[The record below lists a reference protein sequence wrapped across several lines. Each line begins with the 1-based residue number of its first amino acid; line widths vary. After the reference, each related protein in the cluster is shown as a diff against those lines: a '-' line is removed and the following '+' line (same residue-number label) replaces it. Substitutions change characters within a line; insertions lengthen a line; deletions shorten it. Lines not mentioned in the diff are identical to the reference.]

1 MKKHYEGGN
10 VVPIT
15 TGNVRSSWVSTP
27 NEQRERELSLRPILR
42 VGAMSMQSYAAWG
55 YQDKKERAA
64 KVFGSL
70 AAQLRAKRDGV

>member
-1 MKKHYEGGN
+1 MKKGFENGR
-10 VVPIT
+10 VVPIAA
-15 TGNVRSSWVSTP
+15 GNKRSGWP
-27 NEQRERELSLRPILR
+27 QMPDADRQRACRVYPILN
-42 VGAMSMQSYAAWG
+42 VGAMNMQSYAAWE

>member
-1 MKKHYEGGN
+1 MKKGFENGR
-10 VVPIT
+10 VVPIAA
-15 TGNVRSSWVSTP
+15 GNKQSGWPQMPDADR
-27 NEQRERELSLRPILR
+27 QRACRVYPILN
-42 VGAMSMQSYAAWG
+42 VGAMNMKSYGEWL

>member
-42 VGAMSMQSYAAWG
+42 VGAMNMQSYAAWE
-55 YQDKKERAA
+55 YQRKHDEAIHKLRR
-64 KVFGSL
+64 V

>member
-42 VGAMSMQSYAAWG
+42 VGAMNMQSYAAWE